1 MASITA
7 SPGCHSVRMSER
19 PEEGWVSLV
28 LWCLSWVSRSWRVQ
42 KGTWDWGM
50 ICFLH
55 SPHFLIGSHS
65 SGTLSQGPET
75 PGFLTW
81 PLSLSCCFP
90 CHGGLHMLI
99 LVYTLF
105 WHGLIMSHEF
115 IYHFNINDSH
125 IQRNSYHK
133 VMTSLTSPEQFSPG
147 TPFSKCQNQNSPQI
161 QNLLLSS
168 AWSWHWSHQSPAD
181 PILSI
186 VHSVSSPPPLH
197 SQVRW
202 STLSIHNLN
211 CKWEALAGQLSW
223 LEHRPH
229 I

>member
-7 SPGCHSVRMSER
+7 SPGCHSVRVSKDQREGGYPLCCDAWAESQGAGEFKKEHEM
-19 PEEGWVSLV
+19 EEWFASYIHHTSWLV
-28 LWCLSWVSRSWRVQ
+28 LIHQ
-42 KGTWDWGM
+42 A
-50 ICFLH
+50 
-55 SPHFLIGSHS
+55 
-65 SGTLSQGPET
+65 LSQGPET

-81 PLSLSCCFP
+81 PLGLYCCFP

-147 TPFSKCQNQNSPQI
+147 TPFSKCQN
-161 QNLLLSS
+161 
-168 AWSWHWSHQSPAD
+168 
-181 PILSI
+181 
-186 VHSVSSPPPLH
+186 
-197 SQVRW
+197 
-202 STLSIHNLN
+202 
-211 CKWEALAGQLSW
+211 
-223 LEHRPH
+223 
-229 I
+229 